1 MMASERNATM
11 DEIGRGGEG
20 IADRRIGRR
29 QLLQGMGAMG
39 GMIGLGGLLSACS
52 SSSKAS
58 GTTTSTG
65 ATRGGVIG
73 ISLNVNN
80 AYASYVAEATEYAFR
95 GTPYTFRGVQNDA
108 DAATELSNI
117 ESLIAAGIKGLVIL
131 PVNANTAAKGAELCH
146 NAGIFYGNALW
157 PGPSSADKY
166 YTAVADLNENVGGHL
181 IGNWLKANA
190 TPGKMI
196 LIEGILGQGFSG
208 PITAGL
214 NEALKGSGFE
224 IVVQQQG
231 FYSSATAASIVQTG
245 LQAHPDVN
253 TIVTYAASMSDG
265 VAAYLK
271 SEGITHITHVASDCD
286 ETLLTY
292 FGTPYLKAT
301 RYYSAAQTGLVVA
314 NAVREALEGKPHGFS
329 YPIKELM
336 ATEANIHQVVASDPF
351 DYPKYQN
358 AVSSF

>member
-1 MMASERNATM
+1 MSEQNTAL
-11 DEIGRGGEG
+11 DVVGEG
-20 IADRRIGRR
+20 RIGRR
-29 QLLQGMGAMG
+29 QLLQGVGAMG
-39 GMIGLGGLLSACS
+39 GLLGLGGLLSACGGSSAS
-52 SSSKAS
+52 SSS
-58 GTTTSTG
+58 TTSGSTTSG
-65 ATRGGVIG
+65 SAGKGGVIG

-80 AYASYVAEATEYAFR
+80 AYANYVAEAVEYAFR
-95 GTPYTFRGVQNDA
+95 GTPYTFKGVVNNA

-157 PGPSSADKY
+157 PGASSADKY
-166 YTAVADLNENVGGHL
+166 FTAVADVNSVLGGQL

-196 LIEGILGQGFSG
+196 VVEGILGQGFSG
-208 PITAGL
+208 HIDKGL
-214 NEALKGSGFE
+214 NQALQGTNFQ
-224 IVVQQQG
+224 VVVRQQG
-231 FYSSATAASIVQTG
+231 FYSPATATSIVETG

-253 TIVTYAASMSDG
+253 TIVTYSASMSDG
-265 VAAYLK
+265 VAAFLK
-271 SEGITHITHVASDCD
+271 SKGITNITHVASDCD
-286 ETLLTY
+286 ETLVTY

-301 RYYSAAQTGLVVA
+301 RYYSAAQTGLVA
-314 NAVREALEGKPHGFS
+314 ASAVKAALEGKPHSFK

-351 DYPKYQN
+351 DYPQYQS

>member
-1 MMASERNATM
+1 MSDQSTAI
-11 DEIGRGGEG
+11 DGLG
-20 IADRRIGRR
+20 DRRIGRR
-29 QLLQGMGAMG
+29 QLLQGVGAMG
-39 GMIGLGGLLSACS
+39 GLLGLGGLLSACGGSTS
-52 SSSKAS
+52 SSNGSSGNSSK
-58 GTTTSTG
+58 
-65 ATRGGVIG
+65 GGVIG

-80 AYASYVAEATEYAFR
+80 AYADYVAEAVEYAFR
-95 GTPYTFRGVQNDA
+95 GTPYTFKGVVNNA

-131 PVNANTAAKGAELCH
+131 PVNANTAAKGAQLCH
-146 NAGIFYGNALW
+146 NAGIYYGNALW

-166 YTAVADLNENVGGHL
+166 FTAVADVNSVLGGQL

-196 LIEGILGQGFSG
+196 VVEGILGQGFSG
-208 PITAGL
+208 HIDRGL
-214 NEALKGSGFE
+214 NESLKGTNFQ
-224 IVVQQQG
+224 VVVRQQG
-231 FYSSATAASIVQTG
+231 FYSPATATSIVETG

-253 TIVTYAASMSDG
+253 TIVTYSASMSDG

-271 SEGITHITHVASDCD
+271 SKGITNITHVASDCD
-286 ETLLTY
+286 ETLVTY

-314 NAVREALEGKPHGFS
+314 TAVRAALEGKPHNFN
-329 YPIKELM
+329 YPIKELI
-336 ATEANIHQVVASDPF
+336 ATAANIHQVIASDPF
-351 DYPKYQN
+351 DYPQYQS